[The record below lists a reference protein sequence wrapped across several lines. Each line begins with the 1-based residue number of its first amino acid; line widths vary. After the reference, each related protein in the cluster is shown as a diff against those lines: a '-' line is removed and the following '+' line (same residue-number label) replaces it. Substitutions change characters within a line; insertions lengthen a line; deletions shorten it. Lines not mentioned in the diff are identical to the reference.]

1 MTTTCCI
8 LSLPKWPL
16 LAVDYHCQNDH
27 HLLYIITAKITI
39 TCCRLSLPKWPPL
52 ATGFHC
58 QNDHHL
64 LQRITAKMTIAYYN
78 LSLGN
83 LPPCVSTSG
92 RSGLMP
98 IGYKHAVLGCG
109 HRNASSLPSP
119 QLQPVPSSRVC
130 DLWLSFRKFS
140 FISVPDA
147 ISIGKRKKTKALH
160 LSSIEFVSLFPFLL
174 LTERKP
180 FQLKLVW
187 NDCVKYCDTVILLFW
202 IGGLCFLFRTDL
214 MTSYNGLF

>member
-1 MTTTCCI
+1 MCLLVGGWFFIEVYHRLLQGITSKMTTTCCI

-109 HRNASSLPSP
+109 HRNAILAPFPPTTTSPLLSCMWPLTIVQKVQFHFSSRCYFDREKEKDESPPSVLHRVCVSFSLPF
-119 QLQPVPSSRVC
+119 VN
-130 DLWLSFRKFS
+130 RKE
-140 FISVPDA
+140 A
-147 ISIGKRKKTKALH
+147 IST
-160 LSSIEFVSLFPFLL
+160 
-174 LTERKP
+174 
-180 FQLKLVW
+180 
-187 NDCVKYCDTVILLFW
+187 
-202 IGGLCFLFRTDL
+202 
-214 MTSYNGLF
+214 